1 MDIDRIHVLYD
12 NLVADITPIAFEK
25 LCLEVIRGYA
35 EKERL
40 SDFQITHNKKFIVND
55 GTYQIDVYA
64 EFTALG
70 VKHKTI
76 IECKRQSHP
85 IKREVVVVL
94 AEKVRSLGAHKG
106 ILMATCGFQK
116 GAIQYAK
123 QYGIALLQIMNEQV
137 KHIQNSTQMTN
148 VEQQRIILEYR
159 RRLPQYC
166 VMEWDLEF
174 EYPSIEVYP
183 TDTIKN
189 KAKEEVK
196 LLFSNKTL

>member
-1 MDIDRIHVLYD
+1 MEIDPIHVLYD
-12 NLVADITPIAFEK
+12 NLVADITPIAFEE
-25 LCLEVIRGYA
+25 LCFEVVKGYA
-35 EKERL
+35 EKEKL
-40 SDFQITHNKKFIVND
+40 SDFQITHNKKIPVND

-94 AEKVRSLGAHKG
+94 AGKVRSLGAQKG
-106 ILMATCGFQK
+106 ILISTCGFQK

-123 QYGIALLQIMNEQV
+123 QYGIALLQIINEQV
-137 KHIQNSTQMTN
+137 MHIQNSTQMPN
-148 VEQQRIILEYR
+148 VEQQKIMLEYR
-159 RRLPQYC
+159 KRLPQHC

-174 EYPSIEVYP
+174 DYPSIEAYP
-183 TDTIKN
+183 TEAMKN
-189 KAKEEVK
+189 RAKEEVK
-196 LLFSNKTL
+196 MLFFK

>member
-1 MDIDRIHVLYD
+1 MDIDPIHLLYD
-12 NLVADITPIAFEK
+12 NLVADITPIAFEE
-25 LCLEVIRGYA
+25 LCFEVIRGYA

-40 SDFQITHNKKFIVND
+40 SDFQITHNKKIPVND

-94 AEKVRSLGAHKG
+94 AEKVRSLGAQKG
-106 ILMATCGFQK
+106 ILMSTCGFQK
-116 GAIQYAK
+116 GAIQYAR

-137 KHIQNSTQMTN
+137 KHIQNSTQMPN
-148 VEQQRIILEYR
+148 VELQRIMFEYR

-174 EYPSIEVYP
+174 DYPSIEVYP
-183 TDTIKN
+183 TETMKN
-189 KAKEEVK
+189 KAKEEIK
-196 LLFSNKTL
+196 MLFFK